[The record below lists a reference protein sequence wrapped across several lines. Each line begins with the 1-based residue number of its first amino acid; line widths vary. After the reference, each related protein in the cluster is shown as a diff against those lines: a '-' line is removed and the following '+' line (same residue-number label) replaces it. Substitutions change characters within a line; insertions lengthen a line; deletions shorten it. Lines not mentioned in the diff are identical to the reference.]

1 MGQNRVGVHAALVA
15 SCHWIGMMGARTLR
29 AELREGEART
39 ATVARLPGPP
49 SSVRWLGSGPWGATA
64 GTLRGGSG
72 VQPSPA
78 AWASAGKYPFPPPD
92 RCNSAIPRGAN
103 DGAGKLS
110 EVRPHG
116 LVGRPPRTRER
127 FPRRRDVSQPG
138 SVTRPVPGAA
148 GRRDRREPTRR
159 LPFSGS
165 RRSAGDRVRRRAPRR
180 APTRPGGAPGARP
193 RREALAAAG

>member
-1 MGQNRVGVHAALVA
+1 MREKLARPPWPGCQGLALTSKLGA
-15 SCHWIGMMGARTLR
+15 LAGIGAIVCYCWHL
-29 AELREGEART
+29 E
-39 ATVARLPGPP
+39 
-49 SSVRWLGSGPWGATA
+49 
-64 GTLRGGSG
+64 GGSG

-127 FPRRRDVSQPG
+127 FPHRQLVLVAAMSLN
-138 SVTRPVPGAA
+138 PVA
-148 GRRDRREPTRR
+148 
-159 LPFSGS
+159 
-165 RRSAGDRVRRRAPRR
+165 
-180 APTRPGGAPGARP
+180 
-193 RREALAAAG
+193 